1 MVEFILGMFASEEK
15 VQAILAN
22 PLIELI
28 FMVLFVSFFL
38 AVFMHLI
45 IFFRLRKIRTY
56 LQDTKRMDIEPLS
69 AIKSEF
75 EQRQNTEEM
84 KVETF
89 VQEKFSGWRIFHVP
103 VVSLIK
109 IIQMT
114 VSVFILLGVLG
125 TFIGLTMSLGS
136 INMMAGDQ
144 LVEDVAAVLAGID
157 VAFYT
162 SIAGMGFS
170 LIMTVLIRLLNT
182 EFMLTD
188 IMLITESN
196 LEREEKNGISRLI
209 DVSETINQ
217 SILGLQETNQASLQ
231 SIEKAFHGFQEY
243 TAGLQESAKDLA
255 LFNEGLSENLQ
266 EFQGLFH
273 QIKAVT
279 DGFGEGTAKLN
290 KNFDSLFSYFKKMD
304 SRNERMAKAFEN
316 TYERVNEASAAQ
328 LKTLNH
334 FEESFEDV
342 KNFTASLLEDQ
353 QSIRDAFSKIEQK
366 TEDLVIR
373 MEVQNKEF
381 KQIFGGDLSG
391 KLTGII
397 TYMRELSGDFDKM
410 GSSLTKLPD
419 ALDVINQTQSEYKHL
434 LSDRF
439 QELKEFNR
447 TFNDHLQS
455 HSQDSRN
462 FERNMQE
469 ATRSYEKIGMKNN
482 ELIQEIDS
490 TISQMGHTFN
500 QRENQMEASVGIL
513 RDTLSNYVSSLEGN
527 VGNKLDQFGRTMT
540 DYMQQMNEGLRN
552 EFMELNRLT
561 ETNQQS
567 NARFIQ
573 QTLQELNR
581 EIQMLNQQR
590 NGIIQQ
596 PPLRNNRIGMNQN
609 EY

>member
-1 MVEFILGMFASEEK
+1 
-15 VQAILAN
+15 
-22 PLIELI
+22 
-28 FMVLFVSFFL
+28 
-38 AVFMHLI
+38 
-45 IFFRLRKIRTY
+45 
-56 LQDTKRMDIEPLS
+56 
-69 AIKSEF
+69 
-75 EQRQNTEEM
+75 
-84 KVETF
+84 
-89 VQEKFSGWRIFHVP
+89 
-103 VVSLIK
+103 
-109 IIQMT
+109 MT
-114 VSVFILLGVLG
+114 G
-125 TFIGLTMSLGS
+125 
-136 INMMAGDQ
+136 GDQ

-157 VAFYT
+157 VALYT

-170 LIMTVLIRLLNT
+170 LIMTVLTRLLNT

-188 IMLITESN
+188 IMLMTESN
-196 LEREEKNGISRLI
+196 LEGEEKNGLNRLI

-217 SILGLQETNQASLQ
+217 SILGLQETNQESLQ

-243 TAGLQESAKDLA
+243 TTGLQQSAKDLA

-266 EFQGLFH
+266 EFQELFH
-273 QIKAVT
+273 QMKAVT

-328 LKTLNH
+328 LKTLDH

-342 KNFTASLLEDQ
+342 KKFTASLLEDQ
-353 QSIRDAFSKIEQK
+353 QSIHDAFSKIEQK
-366 TEDLVIR
+366 TTDLVEQ
-373 MEVQNKEF
+373 MESHNKEF
-381 KQIFGGDLSG
+381 KQIFGGDRSG

-410 GSSLTKLPD
+410 GSSLTKLPN

-527 VGNKLDQFGRTMT
+527 VGNKLDQFGRTMS
-540 DYMQQMNEGLRN
+540 DYMQQMHEGLRS
-552 EFMELNRLT
+552 ECMELNRMT
-561 ETNQQS
+561 DTNQQS

-573 QTLQELNR
+573 QTLQDLSR
-581 EIQMLNQQR
+581 EIQMRDQQR

-596 PPLRNNRIGMNQN
+596 PPPRNNRIGMNQN